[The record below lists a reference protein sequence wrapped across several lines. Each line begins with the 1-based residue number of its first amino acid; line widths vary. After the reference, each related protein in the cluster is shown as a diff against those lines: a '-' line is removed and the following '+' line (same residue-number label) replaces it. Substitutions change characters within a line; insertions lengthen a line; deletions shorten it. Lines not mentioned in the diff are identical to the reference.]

1 MRTKRFHPRIPASYL
16 SECQETDSQ
25 ICTEKRPKTQTSH
38 GHVKGTR
45 SEEETPPD
53 PALAVELR
61 SQGRRGV
68 GKKDGG
74 PRQSREPAP
83 AVGSLISRKGA
94 EAARGAETVSLTDAA
109 ASPDVQARSTG
120 LTRTSPSPGQPQM
133 GQGPEE
139 NCKTRRSRK
148 IRSEEPG

>member
-1 MRTKRFHPRIPASYL
+1 M
-16 SECQETDSQ
+16 
-25 ICTEKRPKTQTSH
+25 
-38 GHVKGTR
+38 
-45 SEEETPPD
+45 
-53 PALAVELR
+53 ELG

-120 LTRTSPSPGQPQM
+120 PDTHLPLPGSTPN
-133 GQGPEE
+133 GPG
-139 NCKTRRSRK
+139 T
-148 IRSEEPG
+148 